1 MSLCEAIHGRAAMA
15 ELRSIN
21 GSMASSWE
29 RKGTE
34 GEGAWV
40 GCGLGRVRAAGGV
53 PWGIGPAARL
63 VRSELLCR
71 CSLLCVLNEL
81 DVRKERRRK
90 ERRKRKWRK
99 RKEKKKK
106 KYEIFY
112 KLKNFQGEK

>member
-53 PWGIGPAARL
+53 P
-63 VRSELLCR
+63 
-71 CSLLCVLNEL
+71 
-81 DVRKERRRK
+81 
-90 ERRKRKWRK
+90 
-99 RKEKKKK
+99 
-106 KYEIFY
+106 
-112 KLKNFQGEK
+112 